1 MATLAKGLRQFRC
14 PRQLSNPQWH
24 RQTWRQSVPL
34 CIRTLSI
41 TPRAADGIES
51 AVPLEMPP
59 IPHQGVRHARILP
72 ATPSYFNRDA
82 KFNDLVIRMSSIFA
96 RYSHLP
102 ILSPSEAPQVSWMKL
117 EDLRGHLGEPVKSSH
132 YIKLLRLAK
141 RLNLIAPQMRPSE
154 LQTALQELMRN
165 IDGHLNKSKPIVID
179 QFGRAVAAG
188 RRKSSTARAF
198 LVEGT
203 GEVLVNGKPLSEAF
217 GRVHDRESAVWA
229 LTATQRLDK
238 YNAWILVEGGGTT
251 GQAEAITLAI
261 AKALVA
267 HEPALKTPLRKAGC
281 ITRDPR
287 AVERKKHGHLKARKR
302 PAWVKR

>member
-34 CIRTLSI
+34 CIRALSM
-41 TPRAADGIES
+41 TPRAGDGIES
-51 AVPLEMPP
+51 ADPLEMPP
-59 IPHQGVRHARILP
+59 IPHQGVRHARLLP

-82 KFNDLVIRMSSIFA
+82 KFNDLVIRMSSIFV
-96 RYSHLP
+96 RNSHLP

-117 EDLRGHLGEPVKSSH
+117 EDLRTHLGEPVKSSH
-132 YIKLLRLAK
+132 YIKLLGLAK
-141 RLNLIAPQMRPSE
+141 RLNLIAPQMRSSE
-154 LQTALQELMRN
+154 LQTVLQQLMRN
-165 IDGHLNKSKPIVID
+165 IDGNLNKSKPIVID

-267 HEPALKTPLRKAGC
+267 HEPALKTPLRRAGC

>member
-34 CIRTLSI
+34 CIRALSI
-41 TPRAADGIES
+41 TPRAGDGIES
-51 AVPLEMPP
+51 ADPLKMPP
-59 IPHQGVRHARILP
+59 IPHQGVRHARVLP

-96 RYSHLP
+96 RNSHLP
-102 ILSPSEAPQVSWMKL
+102 ILPPSEAPQVSWMKL
-117 EDLRGHLGEPVKSSH
+117 EDLRTQLGEPVKSSH
-132 YIKLLRLAK
+132 YIKLVRLAK
-141 RLNLIAPQMRPSE
+141 RLNLIAPQMRSRE
-154 LQTALQELMRN
+154 LQTVLQELMRN
-165 IDGHLNKSKPIVID
+165 IDGNLNKSKPIVID

-203 GEVLVNGKPLSEAF
+203 GEVLVNGKLLSEAF

-287 AVERKKHGHLKARKR
+287 AVERKKHDHLKARKR

>member
-34 CIRTLSI
+34 CIRALSM
-41 TPRAADGIES
+41 TPRAGDGIGS
-51 AVPLEMPP
+51 ADPFEMPP
-59 IPHQGVRHARILP
+59 IPHQGVRHARVLP

-96 RYSHLP
+96 RNSHLP
-102 ILSPSEAPQVSWMKL
+102 ILPPSEAPQVSWMKL
-117 EDLRGHLGEPVKSSH
+117 EDLRTQLGEPVKSSH

-141 RLNLIAPQMRPSE
+141 RLNLIVPQMRSSE
-154 LQTALQELMRN
+154 LQTMLQELMRN
-165 IDGHLNKSKPIVID
+165 IDGSLNKPKPIVID

-188 RRKSSTARAF
+188 RRKSSTARVF

-217 GRVHDRESAVWA
+217 SRLHDRESAVWA

-261 AKALVA
+261 GKALVA

>member
-24 RQTWRQSVPL
+24 RQTWRQSVPF
-34 CIRTLSI
+34 CIRALSM
-41 TPRAADGIES
+41 TPRAVDGIDS
-51 AVPLEMPP
+51 ADPLEMPP
-59 IPHQGVRHARILP
+59 IPHQGIRHARVLP

-96 RYSHLP
+96 RNSHLP
-102 ILSPSEAPQVSWMKL
+102 ILPPSEAPQVSWMKL
-117 EDLRGHLGEPVKSSH
+117 EDLRTQLGEPVKSSH

-141 RLNLIAPQMRPSE
+141 RLNLIAPQMRSGE
-154 LQTALQELMRN
+154 LQTVLRELMRN
-165 IDGHLNKSKPIVID
+165 IDGNLNKSKPIVID

-217 GRVHDRESAVWA
+217 GRVHDRESAMWA

-261 AKALVA
+261 GKALVA

>member
-1 MATLAKGLRQFRC
+1 M
-14 PRQLSNPQWH
+14 
-24 RQTWRQSVPL
+24 
-34 CIRTLSI
+34 
-41 TPRAADGIES
+41 TPRAVDGIES
-51 AVPLEMPP
+51 ADPLEMPP
-59 IPHQGVRHARILP
+59 IPHQGVRHARVLP

-96 RYSHLP
+96 RNSHLP
-102 ILSPSEAPQVSWMKL
+102 ILPPSEAPQVSWMKL
-117 EDLRGHLGEPVKSSH
+117 EDLRTQLGEPVKSSH

-141 RLNLIAPQMRPSE
+141 RLNLIAPQMRSGE
-154 LQTALQELMRN
+154 LQTVLRELMRN
-165 IDGHLNKSKPIVID
+165 IDGNLNKSKPIVID

-261 AKALVA
+261 GKALVA
-267 HEPALKTPLRKAGC
+267 HEPALKTPLRKGSYFFSHSNPHPANPLPIFHSPVFPLLSLLSC
-281 ITRDPR
+281 CDIFS
-287 AVERKKHGHLKARKR
+287 VHLLC
-302 PAWVKR
+302 